1 MTRINLI
8 FALFISL
15 FTLNTYAD
23 CTGMCRIH
31 KLNPIIDREEIIR
44 LANLVKQATDSR
56 EVFSENSPEFLE
68 SYGKIFVNGAQR
80 CTGNIVTHNED
91 ADSYYVTTAAHCFR
105 NNEEDN
111 ARITI
116 EFTKRDGTIVRRNLS
131 THKINKKNDYAIM
144 ELDAPIKNSNIKPLV
159 VADYNYDEIM
169 ITDYDTVN
177 PYQITYAGY
186 SSDKFKGDEGR
197 HLTYDQKCK
206 FLPGQKD
213 WVTNTD
219 CVAYPG
225 ASGGALTVSV
235 TDRDNHNKITHYFV
249 GVNHSIS
256 YDPYA
261 EKRPQVA
268 TFIDHGAMYE
278 DLMEVLE

>member
-44 LANLVKQATDSR
+44 LSNLVKQATDSR
-56 EVFSENSPEFLE
+56 EIFNENSPEFLE

-80 CTGNIVTHNED
+80 CTGNIVTHDES
-91 ADSYYVTTAAHCFR
+91 ADSYYVTTAAHCFKGS
-105 NNEEDN
+105 EADD

-116 EFTKRDGTIVRRNLS
+116 EFTKKNGTIVRRNLS

-159 VADYNYDEIM
+159 VADYNYGEIM
-169 ITDYDTVN
+169 ETDYGTSN
-177 PYQITYAGY
+177 PYTITYAGY

-197 HLTYDQKCK
+197 NLTYDQKCK
-206 FLPGQKD
+206 FIGDEGK
-213 WVTNTD
+213 WVAGTN

-225 ASGGALTVSV
+225 ASGGAMTVSV
-235 TDRDNHNKITHYFV
+235 TDEDNNNKVTHYFV
-249 GVNHSIS
+249 GVNHSIRF
-256 YDPYA
+256 DPTA
-261 EKRPQVA
+261 EEKPQIA
-268 TFIDHGAMYE
+268 TFIDHGIMYD
-278 DLMEVLE
+278 DLMEILE